1 MKGIYFEDG
10 ENYHIKNQDIVKL
23 IRYNDGRKIKVKNS
37 LKHKNILENYQKL
50 NADEDRKSVV

>member
-37 LKHKNILENYQKL
+37 LKHKNILSELWNGKYL
-50 NADEDRKSVV
+50 IF